1 MENYYYTL
9 PIKPMSLFGKN
20 HRNYCGLKESI
31 AHFIHLINTTHFGEC
46 RFDPSF
52 GCAIWDVDFD
62 NLKSTNSLKSQIAK
76 SLNDSII
83 KHETRLENIKV
94 GVSIKQE
101 EIDSVLGTIRIKKR
115 VDISVKGIV
124 KKTNE
129 PFSYIEYFYIGPL
142 SY

>member
-1 MENYYYTL
+1 MERFYYEL
-9 PIKPMSLFGKN
+9 PLKPLNFFNKN
-20 HRNYCGLKESI
+20 RLKYCSLKESI

-46 RFDPSF
+46 RFDYSF

-62 NLKSTNSLKSQIAK
+62 NLKSSNSLKSQIVK
-76 SLNDSII
+76 SLNDSIN
-83 KHETRLENIKV
+83 KHETRLDNISV

-101 EIDSVLGTIRIKKR
+101 ESSNDINTNRIKKR

-129 PFSYIEYFYIGPL
+129 PFSYIEFFYIGPL

>member
-1 MENYYYTL
+1 MEKYYYEL
-9 PIKPMSLFGKN
+9 PLKPLNFFEN
-20 HRNYCGLKESI
+20 NRRNYCGLKESI

-62 NLKSTNSLKSQIAK
+62 NLKSTNSLKSQIVK
-76 SLNDSII
+76 SLNDSISH
-83 KHETRLENIKV
+83 HETRLENINV

-101 EIDSVLGTIRIKKR
+101 ETDGDLQTNRIKKR
-115 VDISVKGIV
+115 VDISVKAIV

-129 PFSYIEYFYIGPL
+129 PFTYVEYFYIGPL